1 MAAME
6 QQDWI
11 DWIGDGI
18 DDVRGQEQPDAIT
31 ASVSCA

>member
-1 MAAME
+1 MAAIE

-18 DDVRGQEQPDAIT
+18 DDVRGRGQPDAIT
-31 ASVSCA
+31 ASMSCA